1 MARITKNKFKQMK
14 ILDIYKMKLKE
25 IRPLLKEARAMY
37 EKQSKVF
44 SKYEGKIYSHA
55 YKLMEEYYA
64 GHSVAS
70 VSRVRI
76 QEAKAELVRLQEFFR
91 SEGSTV
97 PGARKIA
104 IEADRRIFGVDEKNR
119 PLHRMT
125 VDQSR
130 DFWKAYNEFKNITS
144 ESYVRNMGSNRVQQM
159 LAQMALP
166 SLKSGK
172 DFFDSKFFSDLR
184 ARVEERK
191 QYEDWQDEQFV
202 SEDSIFS
209 GKRSDF

>member
-1 MARITKNKFKQMK
+1 MARLTKNKFKQMK
-14 ILDIYKMKLKE
+14 TLDIYKMKLKE
-25 IRPLLKEARAMY
+25 IRPLLKEARTMY

-44 SKYEGKIYSHA
+44 SRYEGKIYSHA
-55 YKLMEEYYA
+55 HKLMEDYYKE
-64 GHSVAS
+64 HSVAS

-91 SEGSTV
+91 SEGSTI

-104 IEADRRIFGVDEKNR
+104 VEADRRIFGVDEKNR
-119 PLHRMT
+119 PLYRMT
-125 VDQSR
+125 VEQSR
-130 DFWKAYNEFKNITS
+130 DFWKAYNEFKNLNS

-166 SLKSGK
+166 SLKTGK